1 MERVYGLRG
10 FWLYRVRQSGPG
22 DRGGTANPCL
32 KNVRLECFMVYYN
45 IIYNVYCL
53 SWENNAK
60 GRAYPLLG
68 SHFYTTAEL
77 CDQSLGDSQS
87 QADSIGPLRQLD
99 KTIEN
104 PFQLVVRDS
113 LACIRHIK
121 ADFLLRHVIPEAN
134 ITFFRV
140 LDSIRQ

>member
-1 MERVYGLRG
+1 MYTVYLGKITLK
-10 FWLYRVRQSGPG
+10 VEP
-22 DRGGTANPCL
+22 TPC
-32 KNVRLECFMVYYN
+32 
-45 IIYNVYCL
+45 
-53 SWENNAK
+53 WEVT
-60 GRAYPLLG
+60 
-68 SHFYTTAEL
+68 SYTTAEL